1 MKTLEKKET
10 LFSKCLTLF
19 WTFFKIGLFTFGGGY
34 AMIPL
39 ISREVVENKHWI
51 EDQDILDV
59 FAISESTP
67 GPIAI
72 NSATFIG
79 YKIAGVAGSAS
90 ATFGVVLPSYLII
103 TFISL
108 VLRNFQDIE
117 IVKYAFFGIRA
128 GVLALVIRAFCT
140 MYKKAPHNVFAY
152 AVMLAAFVA
161 VTFLNVNAIYVII
174 ACGIFGLV
182 YSTVIL
188 KNVKKEEQS

>member
-1 MKTLEKKET
+1 MEKKET
-10 LFSKCLTLF
+10 LFGKCLTLF

-103 TFISL
+103 TLISL
-108 VLRNFQDIE
+108 VLRNFQDIL

-128 GVLALVIRAFCT
+128 GVLALVIRAFYT
-140 MYKKAPHNVFAY
+140 MWKKAPHSLFAY
-152 AVMLAAFVA
+152 GVMLAAFLAVA
-161 VTFLNVNAIYVII
+161 FFKINAIYVII
-174 ACGIFGLV
+174 ACGLFGLI
-182 YSTVIL
+182 YSLIAL
-188 KNVKKEEQS
+188 KLEKKEDKS